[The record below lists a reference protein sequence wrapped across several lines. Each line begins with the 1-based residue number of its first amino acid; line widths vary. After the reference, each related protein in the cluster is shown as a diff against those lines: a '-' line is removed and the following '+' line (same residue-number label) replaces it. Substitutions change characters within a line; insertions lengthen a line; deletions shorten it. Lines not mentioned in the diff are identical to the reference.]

1 MSTNPISPNFA
12 APAVVPSNAPAA
24 LASAAPVVPIPGAP
38 KPIVTFEDF
47 AKLDL
52 RIARVVHAENHPKA
66 DRLFKLQLDD
76 GSGTPRQICA
86 GIRDFYK
93 AEDLIGRLIVVV
105 ANLAPRVIRGEES
118 RGMLLAASDV
128 PKDAAA
134 SDPNVVRRVIV
145 LKPDGDIQPGAIV
158 S

>member
-1 MSTNPISPNFA
+1 MSQA
-12 APAVVPSNAPAA
+12 PSNPVPAA
-24 LASAAPVVPIPGAP
+24 IPTPQAAPVTPVPGGP
-38 KPIVTFEDF
+38 KPVVSFEDF

-52 RIARVVHAENHPKA
+52 RVARVLVAEAHPKA
-66 DRLFKLQLDD
+66 DRLLRLQVDD

-86 GIRDFYK
+86 GIRDYYK
-93 AEDLIGRLIVVV
+93 PEDLVGRLIVIV

-134 SDPNVVRRVIV
+134 ADPHALRRVII
-145 LKPDGDIQPGAIV
+145 LRPDADIPPGSIV

>member
-1 MSTNPISPNFA
+1 MAEPTPP
-12 APAVVPSNAPAA
+12 APAA
-24 LASAAPVVPIPGAP
+24 TTTDQAP
-38 KPIVTFEDF
+38 KPSEGKPKVSFEDF

-52 RIARVVHAENHPKA
+52 RIARILKVEDHPKA

-86 GIRDFYK
+86 GIKGYYRP
-93 AEDLIGRLIVVV
+93 EDLEGRLIVIV
-105 ANLAPRVIRGEES
+105 ANLEPRIIRGEES
-118 RGMLLAASDV
+118 RGMLLAASNV

-134 SDPNVVRRVIV
+134 ASAEERKVII
-145 LKPDGDIQPGAIV
+145 LRPDADIAPGSIV